1 MPLSIGYVPK
11 LLSGN
16 RISQPEQP
24 KTAKEQPTPLL
35 FS

>member
-1 MPLSIGYVPK
+1 MFSLRAEAAFD
-11 LLSGN
+11 N
-16 RISQPEQP
+16 RISQPEQQ